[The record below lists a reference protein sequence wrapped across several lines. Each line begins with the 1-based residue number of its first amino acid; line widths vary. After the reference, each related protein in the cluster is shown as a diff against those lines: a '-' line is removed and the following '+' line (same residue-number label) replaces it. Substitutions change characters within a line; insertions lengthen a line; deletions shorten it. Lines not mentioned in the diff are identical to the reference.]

1 MDKHTRHHNDPQHA
15 CIACGHTRPE
25 AVMRPFGRHAG
36 RVVTW
41 ACHQCLD
48 AKPATVATPL
58 TRRDA
63 AAVMEL
69 A

>member
-1 MDKHTRHHNDPQHA
+1 MEKHTRNHSDQQHA
-15 CIACGHTRPE
+15 CIACGHTRTE
-25 AVMRPFGRHAG
+25 AAMRPFGRRDG

-41 ACHQCLD
+41 ACRQCLD
-48 AKPATVATPL
+48 ATPATVATPL
-58 TRRDA
+58 ASRHT